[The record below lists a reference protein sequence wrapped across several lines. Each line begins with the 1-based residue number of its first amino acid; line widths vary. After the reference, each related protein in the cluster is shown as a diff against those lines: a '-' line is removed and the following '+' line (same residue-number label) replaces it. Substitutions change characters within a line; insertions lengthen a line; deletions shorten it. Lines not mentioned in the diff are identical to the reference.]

1 MADDGERSVEVRDL
15 SKRFGDFAAVDR
27 ISFDVRRGEIFGLLG
42 ANGAGKTTTIRMLT
56 GLLRPT
62 SGEGTVGGFD
72 VASECERIK
81 KTIGYMSQRFS
92 LYGDL
97 TVGENLEFF
106 GGVYGLGRRDIARRV
121 EELDRDLGIKEHIKR
136 RTRALPLGF
145 KQRLALG
152 AAILHR
158 PSILFLDEPTSGVDP
173 IARRHF
179 WEIINALAASRITVL
194 VTTHYMDE
202 AEYCNRLLI
211 MHAGRIVS
219 MGSPAE
225 LRARHGRR
233 SIEEI
238 FVELA
243 REERSGGERA
253 AAAVGVDGAAA
264 GDGTAGD
271 GTGSAE

>member
-1 MADDGERSVEVRDL
+1 MANDVEYSVRVREL
-15 SKRFGDFAAVDR
+15 TKRFGDFTAVDR
-27 ISFDVRRGEIFGLLG
+27 VSFEVRRGEIFGLLG

-62 SGEGTVGGFD
+62 SGEGTVAGLD
-72 VASECERIK
+72 VDTQYDEIK
-81 KTIGYMSQRFS
+81 KRIGYMSQRFS

-106 GGVYGLGRRDIARRV
+106 GRVYGLASREIDARI
-121 EELDRDLGIKEHIKR
+121 EELEGDLGVKDHLRR
-136 RTRALPLGF
+136 RTCAIPLGF

-158 PSILFLDEPTSGVDP
+158 PAVLFLDEPTSGVDP

-179 WEIINALAASRITVL
+179 WEIINGLAEGGITVL

-202 AEYCNRLLI
+202 AEYCNRLFV

-219 MGSPAE
+219 IGSPAE
-225 LRARHGRR
+225 LKTRHGGR
-233 SIEEI
+233 SIEEV
-238 FVELA
+238 FVGLV
-243 REERSGGERA
+243 GER
-253 AAAVGVDGAAA
+253 
-264 GDGTAGD
+264 
-271 GTGSAE
+271 

>member
-1 MADDGERSVEVRDL
+1 MANDGGYSVEVKEL
-15 SKRFGDFAAVDR
+15 TKRFGDFAAVDR
-27 ISFDVRRGEIFGLLG
+27 ISFAVRRGEIFGLLG

-56 GLLRPT
+56 GLLLPT
-62 SGEGTVGGFD
+62 SGEGSVGGFD
-72 VASECERIK
+72 VMTESESIK
-81 KTIGYMSQRFS
+81 RTIGYMSQKFS

-106 GGVYGLGRRDIARRV
+106 GGVYGLGRREIASRV
-121 EELDRDLGIKEHIKR
+121 AELDAFLGLGERLAH
-136 RTRALPLGF
+136 RTGALPLGF

-152 AAILHR
+152 ASSLHR
-158 PSILFLDEPTSGVDP
+158 PAILFLDEPTSGVDP

-179 WEIINALAASRITVL
+179 WQIINGLASSGITVL

-202 AEYCNRLLI
+202 AEYCNRLFI
-211 MHAGRIVS
+211 MDAGKIVS

-225 LRARHGRR
+225 LRERHGKR

-243 REERSGGERA
+243 GNR
-253 AAAVGVDGAAA
+253 
-264 GDGTAGD
+264 
-271 GTGSAE
+271 